1 VRRRVTVGLAAL
13 RATGLGAVALLVWN
27 PTAARRQSGAG
38 DAPLVLLDAS
48 LSMAGR
54 NGHWREA
61 LDTARALARGGGG
74 TIWRFGERVTGF
86 DSLPPGDGASRL
98 APAVAAAAER
108 GGPTVVVTDGAVSD
122 VADIPPDLLRRARIV
137 VLPRP
142 SFFDAFVSDVEAP
155 RRVATGDTLRIKVD
169 YGTAGR
175 KAGDTAGRRPGKGEA
190 GKPNLILSIAGRRL
204 LTKAVV
210 LPDSGVVSTDLTLP
224 LSPAFHGSFT
234 GLSPAA
240 RQVLEVRLEGV
251 ADGEPRDDARR
262 FVIEVSPKPSVVLL
276 ASPPDWETR
285 FLARTL
291 ADVARL
297 PVRTFVETERPG
309 KGWRDA
315 ATLESRPASEVA
327 RAVAA
332 AQLVIEAGDPA
343 TFAGFAPKGAMLSW
357 PGTGRQDGDWYVQ
370 PPAASPLATALTGVA
385 WDSLPPAAS
394 LVDAASQID
403 SSAVVALTARLAR
416 RGPPRPVLL
425 LSERDGR
432 RRALIAAGG
441 LYRWAFRGGASGEA
455 YRALVAGL
463 TDWLLEKG
471 DGRGERFVPVTYETP
486 NGMPIVWRWATPG
499 TPRDIVL
506 SLASDNRP
514 RSDTLR
520 FDAGGRA
527 ELRLP
532 PGAYRY
538 TVPDGPERGLI
549 VVDDYSD
556 EWRPTTAVLT
566 SQPGA
571 AEGRVVSEPLRD
583 RWWLFVLAIAAFATE
598 WAWRRR
604 QGLP

>member
-27 PTAARRQSGAG
+27 PTAARRDSGAG

-61 LDTARALARGGGG
+61 LDTARALARGG

-98 APAVAAAAER
+98 APPVAAAAER
-108 GGPTVVVTDGAVSD
+108 GGPIVVVTDGAVSD

-142 SFFDAFVSDVEAP
+142 PFFDAFVSNIEAP
-155 RRVATGDTLRIKVD
+155 RRIGAGDTVRIKVS
-169 YGTAGR
+169 YGTAGKR
-175 KAGDTAGRRPGKGEA
+175 ERGKGK
-190 GKPNLILSIAGRRL
+190 GKTVLGASVGSRQIASRI
-204 LTKAVV
+204 VN
-210 LPDSGVVSTDLTLP
+210 LPDSGIVSTDLTFP
-224 LSPAFHGSFT
+224 VSRFPSPGW
-234 GLSPAA
+234 
-240 RQVLEVRLEGV
+240 VVVEVGLEGV
-251 ADGEPRDDARR
+251 GDEEPRDDARR

-309 KGWRDA
+309 RGWRDA
-315 ATLESRPASEVA
+315 VTLESRPASEVA

-332 AQLVIEAGDPA
+332 AQLVIEAGDPE

-370 PPAASPLATALTGVA
+370 PPGASPLATALAGVA

-471 DGRGERFVPVTYETP
+471 EGRGERFVPVTYETP
-486 NGMPIVWRWATPG
+486 NGVPIVWRWAAPG
-499 TPRDIVL
+499 TPQDIVL
-506 SLASDNRP
+506 SLATDKRP

-532 PGAYRY
+532 PGVYRY
-538 TVPDGPERGLI
+538 TVADGPERGLI

-566 SQPGA
+566 PQPGA
-571 AEGRVVSEPLRD
+571 AEGRLVSVPLRD

>member
-1 VRRRVTVGLAAL
+1 VTVGLAAL

-27 PTAARRQSGAG
+27 PTAARRHSGAG

-74 TIWRFGERVTGF
+74 GGTIWRFGDRVTGF

-98 APAVAAAAER
+98 APAVAGAAER
-108 GGPTVVVTDGAVSD
+108 GGPVVVVTDGAVSD

-155 RRVATGDTLRIKVD
+155 RRVATGDTVRIKVD
-169 YGTAGR
+169 YGTAGKR
-175 KAGDTAGRRPGKGEA
+175 ERGNTKKTAVLGVSVGSRQ
-190 GKPNLILSIAGRRL
+190 IASRI
-204 LTKAVV
+204 VD
-210 LPDSGVVSTDLTLP
+210 LPDSGIVSTDLTFP
-224 LSPAFHGSFT
+224 VSRFPSPGW
-234 GLSPAA
+234 AA
-240 RQVLEVRLEGV
+240 VEVRLEGV
-251 ADGEPRDDARR
+251 GDEEPCDDARR

-285 FLARTL
+285 FLAPTL

-315 ATLESRPASEVA
+315 ATLESRSASEVA

-370 PPAASPLATALTGVA
+370 PPGASPLATALAGVA

-394 LVDAASQID
+394 LVDAAAQID

-486 NGMPIVWRWATPG
+486 NGMPIVWRWAAPG

-506 SLASDNRP
+506 SLASDYRP

-532 PGAYRY
+532 SGVYRY
-538 TVPDGPERGLI
+538 AVPDGPERGLV

-571 AEGRVVSEPLRD
+571 AEGRLLSVPLRD

>member
-1 VRRRVTVGLAAL
+1 MRRRVTVGLAAL

-27 PTAARRQSGAG
+27 PTAARRDSGAG

-54 NGHWREA
+54 NGNWREA
-61 LDTARALARGGGG
+61 LDTARALARGG
-74 TIWRFGERVTGF
+74 TIWRFGAGVTGF

-98 APAVAAAAER
+98 APPVAAAAER
-108 GGPTVVVTDGAVSD
+108 GGPIVVVTDGAVSD

-142 SFFDAFVSDVEAP
+142 PFFDAFVSNIEAP
-155 RRVATGDTLRIKVD
+155 RRIGAGDTVRIKVS
-169 YGTAGR
+169 YGTAGKR
-175 KAGDTAGRRPGKGEA
+175 ERGKGK
-190 GKPNLILSIAGRRL
+190 GKTVLGASVGSRQIASRI
-204 LTKAVV
+204 VN
-210 LPDSGVVSTDLTLP
+210 LPDSGIVSTDLTFP
-224 LSPAFHGSFT
+224 VSRFPSPGW
-234 GLSPAA
+234 
-240 RQVLEVRLEGV
+240 VVVEVGLEGV
-251 ADGEPRDDARR
+251 GDEEPRDDARR

-309 KGWRDA
+309 RGWHDA
-315 ATLESRPASEVA
+315 VTLESRPASEVA

-332 AQLVIEAGDPA
+332 AQLVIEAGDPE

-370 PPAASPLATALTGVA
+370 PPGASPLATALAGVA

-416 RGPPRPVLL
+416 RGAPRPVLL
-425 LSERDGR
+425 LSEQDGR

-455 YRALVAGL
+455 YRALMAGL

-471 DGRGERFVPVTYETP
+471 EGRGERFVPVTYDTP
-486 NGMPIVWRWATPG
+486 NGMPIVWRWAAPG
-499 TPRDIVL
+499 TPQDIVL
-506 SLASDNRP
+506 SLATDKRP

-532 PGAYRY
+532 PGVYRY
-538 TVPDGPERGLI
+538 TVADGPERGLI

-571 AEGRVVSEPLRD
+571 VEGRLVSVPLRD